1 MRNKLFVPISPGLL
15 QKIGVREDRAKRFSQ
30 PITQTMGQYK
40 VWGPDEQAHFLGQIL
55 VESAMLRYTKEVW
68 GPSRAQKRYDIRTD
82 LGNTPERDG
91 DGRKYSG
98 RGIIQVTGRDNY
110 ERFQRHLKNHHGL
123 NYNLVED
130 PSPVADA
137 PLNCMCAGWYW
148 ASHNLSDIASKGVK
162 RRYVT
167 LITEAING
175 GHNHLKERY
184 ELTQTAYPHLLDAL
198 EEKREAEKVAGEEEP
213 VSVFSKESVGWE
225 IEEPYLPHPFFDE
238 GPPK

>member
-1 MRNKLFVPISPGLL
+1 MRSQLFVPITPELL
-15 QKIGVREDRAKRFSQ
+15 TRIGVRESRAKLFAQ
-30 PITQTMGQYK
+30 PLTQTMGQYK

-68 GPSRAQKRYDIRTD
+68 GPTRAQRRYDIRTD
-82 LGNTPERDG
+82 LGNTPGRDG

-110 ERFQRHLKNHHGL
+110 ERFQRHLKNHHDL
-123 NYNLVED
+123 NYDLVED

-148 ASHNLSDIASKGVK
+148 GSHNLSDIASKGVK
-162 RRYVT
+162 LRHVT

-175 GHNHLKERY
+175 GHNHLKKRFALTGKAYQALLEGLERKHDRK
-184 ELTQTAYPHLLDAL
+184 LP
-198 EEKREAEKVAGEEEP
+198 
-213 VSVFSKESVGWE
+213 VFSPETADME
-225 IEEPYLPHPFFDE
+225 IEVTHLPHPFFDA
-238 GPPK
+238 